1 MAYAMSNRF
10 VSSIGTGRK
19 LEVAVAL
26 GLATLVLVGAIAG
39 RFATGT
45 VPVPGGATTGSPSI
59 SAAVSP
65 AVEPHP
71 AAAPNVE
78 HAEVLAVTETAAKK
92 YRVARNVMRGFID
105 AAYLEGRRNRIDP
118 LLVVAVIAI
127 ESGFNPV
134 AQSSVGA
141 TGLMQVIPA
150 YHAEKFPAGNGDAA
164 LDPRINIR
172 VGTRVLKEYV
182 SRAGTETAGLQLYA
196 GSASDPGR
204 TYATKVLAE
213 RARLREAASRAR
225 ARLGAQLNAP
235 A

>member
-1 MAYAMSNRF
+1 MSNRF
-10 VSSIGTGRK
+10 ASSTGTGRK

-26 GLATLVLVGAIAG
+26 GLASLVIAGAVAG

-45 VPVPGGATTGSPSI
+45 VPVPGRATTGSPSI
-59 SAAVSP
+59 AAAVSP

-71 AAAPNVE
+71 AAAVNVE
-78 HAEVLAVTETAAKK
+78 RAEVLAVTETAAKK

-213 RARLREAASRAR
+213 RARLRAAASRAR